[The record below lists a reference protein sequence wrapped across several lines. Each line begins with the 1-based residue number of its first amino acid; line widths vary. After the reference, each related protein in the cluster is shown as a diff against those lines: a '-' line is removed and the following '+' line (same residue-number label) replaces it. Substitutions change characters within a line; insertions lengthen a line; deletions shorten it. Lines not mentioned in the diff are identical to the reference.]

1 MFGKKVDTT
10 DSLFEQYKNKTEEE
24 LKEITVKNGY
34 TEEAEKVAS
43 DILNS
48 ERKEYNEKL
57 RLQAEHEEALAS
69 HKFTTGFNFEGYEI
83 VEYLGLVSG
92 EAVIGTGYLSDLKA
106 SFSDLLGV
114 ESEAYSDK
122 MKYVKKAALYDMLN
136 EAVKKGGNA
145 TIGISYDYVTFT
157 GNMIGISV
165 NGTCVKIIQKNE

>member
-1 MFGKKVDTT
+1 MFGKKVNIT

-24 LKEITVKNGY
+24 LKEITVENGY

-48 ERKEYNEKL
+48 ERKEYNEKM